1 MKAIQLICKKNAII
15 NFKTD
20 GIFSTFSNIVVNMLL
35 KEGEIYNFGIIN
47 GYLNISKDG
56 FIWYRLNLYE
66 KENVVTIRKEI
77 IDAYNDYFDNGYNN
91 IKYLFE
97 LENIVVKTEGE
108 K

>member
-1 MKAIQLICKKNAII
+1 MKTIQLICKKNAFL

-20 GIFSTFSNIVVNMLL
+20 GIFPTFSNIVVNMLL

-56 FIWYRLNLYE
+56 FVWYRLNIYE
-66 KENVVTIRKEI
+66 VKNVVTVEKGF
-77 IDAYNDYFDNGYNN
+77 IDFYNNYFENGYNN

-97 LENIVVKTEGE
+97 LEDIVVKTEGE

>member
-1 MKAIQLICKKNAII
+1 MKTIQLICKKNAII

-20 GIFSTFSNIVVNMLL
+20 GIFPTFSNIVINMLL

-56 FIWYRLNLYE
+56 FVWYRLNIYE
-66 KENVVTIRKEI
+66 VENVVTIRQGI
-77 IDAYNDYFDNGYNN
+77 IDFYNDYFDNGYNN

-97 LENIVVKTEGE
+97 LENIVVKVE
-108 K
+108 KEM